1 MSSNSV
7 CVVEFRW
14 WQDSRNIE
22 EMRSNVR
29 YEVWITATAQTYS
42 NASIQCTVQCN
53 YISQPTA
60 TQTMTLTKGSA
71 AMIAYGDLT
80 IGHNNSGAA
89 SPFINVITRVDSLV
103 IPAVTG
109 TLSLNNIVLMG
120 RITSIPT
127 TIYDED
133 TKFSVAY
140 SISDAWDET
149 EMIEDLELRITYDGI
164 LTEVFY
170 PSKLRTAYEV
180 EVYQF
185 IREKIW
191 EGMTDRTDGVVTFNL
206 ITTLTNGSSYTD
218 TKTAAYKII
227 NAEPTVE
234 ISVVDANSETGNL
247 TGNANTLIKG
257 HSIAEITV
265 TSTPKKKA
273 TIVSEVITNGAYTLY
288 GTGSIDEVEDGN
300 FYVNVIDS
308 RGLTAQALHVATLI
322 EYIPITCNLNVDIPT
337 ATGETTVNVSGNC
350 FYGSFGAV
358 SNTVSVY
365 YRYAETGNSFSDWL
379 PATAYL
385 GEDNVYY
392 ASANVTGL
400 NYTKQYTFEAYAVD
414 KLEAIYS
421 LEVKV
426 KAIPVFD
433 WGENDFNFNVPV
445 NLSQG
450 YTVPLSAM
458 RQLWNGNFQMES
470 SSASITLDMPISDLP
485 NGIVLI
491 FTPWNS
497 STGLADDNKLMSFFV
512 SKKAIQS
519 MPSKLHTF
527 FLMSGADFATIGA
540 KSLYIGHDSTSG
552 LGKVT
557 GYATND
563 DYGTKNGITFDNRKF
578 VLRYVLGV

>member
-1 MSSNSV
+1 
-7 CVVEFRW
+7 
-14 WQDSRNIE
+14 
-22 EMRSNVR
+22 MRSNVR
-29 YEVWITATAQTYS
+29 YEVWITATNQTYS
-42 NASIQCTVQCN
+42 SASISCTVQCN
-53 YISQPTA
+53 YISQPTVN
-60 TQTMTLTKGSA
+60 QTMTLRRGSST
-71 AMIAYGDLT
+71 MIAYGDISINHDAT
-80 IGHNNSGAA
+80 GAA
-89 SPFINVITRVDSLV
+89 YPLFNVIISSDSFGV
-103 IPAVTG
+103 PAVG
-109 TLSLNNIVLMG
+109 GAISLNNIIYKA
-120 RITSIPT
+120 RITSVPT

-133 TKFSVAY
+133 SKIPVTY
-140 SISDAWDET
+140 NIPEAWDET
-149 EMIEDLELRITYDGI
+149 EAIEELELKITYDNI
-164 LTEVFY
+164 LSEVFY
-170 PSKLRTAYEV
+170 PSELRYSYEI

-191 EGMTDRTDGVVTFNL
+191 EGMTDRTDGTAVITL
-206 ITTLTNGSSYTD
+206 TTTLTNGTVYTD

-227 NAEPTVE
+227 NAEPEVNITVTD
-234 ISVVDANSETGNL
+234 SNDTTVSL
-247 TGNANTLIKG
+247 TGDEEVLIKG
-257 HSIAEITV
+257 HSVPTAMLSV
-265 TSTPKKKA
+265 YPKKKA
-273 TIVSEVITNGAYTLY
+273 TIVSQSVSNGAYTSY
-288 GTGSIDEVEDGN
+288 GSVASFDEFTDGT
-300 FYVNVIDS
+300 FYASVTDS
-308 RGLTAQALHVATLI
+308 RGLKGNALTIKTVI
-322 EYIPITCNLNVDIPT
+322 EYVPLTCNLNVDIPT
-337 ATGETTVNVSGNC
+337 ATGDTTVHISGNC
-350 FYGSFGAV
+350 FFGSFGNK

-365 YRYAETGNSFSDWL
+365 YRFAETGSSYSDWTS
-379 PATAYL
+379 ATAYISN
-385 GEDNVYY
+385 DNTYS
-392 ASANVTGL
+392 ASADITGL
-400 NYTKQYTFEAYAVD
+400 DYTKQYTFEAYAVD

-470 SSASITLDMPISDLP
+470 SSASITLNMPISDLP

-497 STGLADDNKLMSFFV
+497 STELADDNKLMSFFV